1 MDFIKECLAQIKMRL
16 RLDTAIVDK
25 LEELEGRCYRLE
37 EDNKLLKA
45 HNKIQDEQLQQ
56 LRLVVQS
63 EGKKLPPRSS
73 AASAAAPAAPAATGY

>member
-1 MDFIKECLAQIKMRL
+1 MDFIRECLAQLKMRL

-25 LEELEGRCYRLE
+25 LEELEKRVYALE

-45 HNKIQDEQLQQ
+45 RNAIQDENLSK

-63 EGKKLPPRSS
+63 EGKNVLRPS
-73 AASAAAPAAPAATGY
+73 AAAAAAPAKSGY

>member
-1 MDFIKECLAQIKMRL
+1 MDFIKECLAQIKMRF

-25 LEELEGRCYRLE
+25 LEELENRCYRLE

-45 HNKIQDEQLQQ
+45 HNKLQDESLQQ

-63 EGKKLPPRSS
+63 EGKKLPSRPP
-73 AASAAAPAAPAATGY
+73 AAAPAATPQTAGY

>member
-1 MDFIKECLAQIKMRL
+1 MDFIKECLAQIKLRL

-45 HNKIQDEQLQQ
+45 RNKIQDEKLAQL
-56 LRLVVQS
+56 LLVVKS
-63 EGKKLPPRSS
+63 ERKSS
-73 AASAAAPAAPAATGY
+73 

>member
-1 MDFIKECLAQIKMRL
+1 MDFIRECLAQLKMRL

-25 LEELEGRCYRLE
+25 LEELEKRVYALE

-45 HNKIQDEQLQQ
+45 RNAIQDENLSK

-63 EGKKLPPRSS
+63 EGKALPR
-73 AASAAAPAAPAATGY
+73 ADAAPKKPGY

>member
-25 LEELEGRCYRLE
+25 LEELESRCYRLE

-45 HNKIQDEQLQQ
+45 HNKIQDETIQQ

-63 EGKKLPPRSS
+63 EGKKLPSRS
-73 AASAAAPAAPAATGY
+73 AAAAPAAAPTPPKSGY

>member
-1 MDFIKECLAQIKMRL
+1 MEFIKECLAQIKMRL

-25 LEELEGRCYRLE
+25 LEEMEGRLYRLE

-45 HNKIQDEQLQQ
+45 HNKIQDEELHR

-63 EGKKLPPRSS
+63 EGRKMPPRSS
-73 AASAAAPAAPAATGY
+73 AAAAAAPAAPAATGY